1 MRSLTAK
8 ILDRLI
14 LLAASIC
21 MVARQYDFPD
31 RKFWTDLSDGRPFVI
46 VTLICIIGIFGAFT
60 PFQALSERKR
70 VERRSAIR
78 QEILTHYGK
87 MLCLAVRAQ
96 PPVELQDLGL
106 HIWRI
111 RRSLRHPVHG
121 YLQRVATYRLGST
134 PTTRTFAPPK
144 GVGVVGLCW
153 KRNSEVSMDVE
164 KLAADLSDQEKFEA
178 YRAAHGA
185 EAVMGFDWAEFQRVR
200 HRGAV
205 FAGPIRGG
213 TGTFRGCVSVDAS
226 RGHDSLAVRALWDEI
241 NSLCS
246 RLGHGGLDDI

>member
-1 MRSLTAK
+1 MRSLSAK
-8 ILDRLI
+8 LLDRLI
-14 LLAASIC
+14 LLTASVC
-21 MVARQYDFPD
+21 MVARQYDFPE
-31 RKFWTDLSDGRPFVI
+31 RKFWTELSSGRPYLI
-46 VTLICIIGIFGAFT
+46 VVLICTIGIFGAFT

-78 QEILTHYGK
+78 QEVLTHYGK
-87 MLCLAVRAQ
+87 MAGIAISAR

-106 HIWRI
+106 HVWRI
-111 RRSLRHPVHG
+111 RRSLRHPLHG

-134 PTTRTFAPPK
+134 PATRTFAPPR

-153 KRNSEVSMDVE
+153 ERNTEVSVDVE
-164 KLAADLSDQEKFEA
+164 KLAAALTDRERFEA
-178 YRAAHGA
+178 HKASHGP
-185 EAVMGFDWAEFQRVR
+185 ESVMRLSWEEFQRVR

-205 FAGPIRGG
+205 FASPIRGA
-213 TGTFRGCVSVDAS
+213 TGTFRGCVSVDAG
-226 RGHDSLAVRALWDEI
+226 RGHDSLNVPDLWHEV

>member
-1 MRSLTAK
+1 MTAK
-8 ILDRLI
+8 LLDRLI
-14 LLAASIC
+14 LLAASVS
-21 MVARQYDFPD
+21 MVARQYDVPD
-31 RKFWTDLSDGRPFVI
+31 RKFWTGISSGRPYLI
-46 VTLICIIGIFGAFT
+46 VTLICVIGVFGAFT

-78 QEILTHYGK
+78 QEILTHYGR
-87 MLCLAVRAQ
+87 MVGLAIRAR

-106 HIWRI
+106 HVWRI
-111 RRSLRHPVHG
+111 RRSLRHPLHG

-134 PTTRTFAPPK
+134 PTTRTFAPPR

-153 KRNSEVSMDVE
+153 ERNTEVSVDVG
-164 KLAADLSDQEKFEA
+164 KLAASLTDREAFEA
-178 YRAAHGA
+178 YRASHGA
-185 EAVMGFDWAEFQRVR
+185 AAVMGLSWTEFQRVR

-205 FAGPIRGG
+205 FASPVRGA
-213 TGTFRGCVSVDAS
+213 TGGFRGCVSVDAS
-226 RGHDSLAVRALWDEI
+226 HGHDSLDVPDLWHEI